1 MMASVCTSLLWGLPS
16 SAPALGVCPPNP
28 RRESPGLYHVT
39 TEQAWGQREAGTGT
53 HLPGFYFLSY
63 CDLISCHI
71 TVNVPFPQNGLLY
84 FQKQVRELCELL
96 VPHSI
101 QMYTF
106 NSQDPG
112 AFSSSCSLRICLV
125 ACPLCRGSAACRGA
139 VPGPAAP
146 SERVGPRGPAILRA
160 QNPAAPR
167 EAQRRPRTRSSAPSC
182 PARAMRSGVS
192 RPRAPPRGHGPSY
205 TRAAKL
211 SSAALPPVLMR
222 SWVSTGVGASSH
234 PGHPASVP
242 QVKKKVKVKVMP
254 GAHFCPLN
262 LHFYPPRMCCPSRTF
277 WLL

>member
-1 MMASVCTSLLWGLPS
+1 MLGLKVFAPGSTKESSLSPGPQGPCPPGISDGNGTGMMASVCTSLLWGLPS

-53 HLPGFYFLSY
+53 RLPGFYFLSY

-71 TVNVPFPQNGLLY
+71 TINVPLPQNGLLY

-112 AFSSSCSLRICLV
+112 AFSSFCSLRICLV
-125 ACPLCRGSAACRGA
+125 ACPLCRGSAAGGGA

-146 SERVGPRGPAILRA
+146 GERVGPRGPAILCA
-160 QNPAAPR
+160 
-167 EAQRRPRTRSSAPSC
+167 EGGLGDSGRPRGAPVSSAP
-182 PARAMRSGVS
+182 
-192 RPRAPPRGHGPSY
+192 RAPQPPGKRRGDRGLGAP
-205 TRAAKL
+205 L
-211 SSAALPPVLMR
+211 PPALPGPCVRASPVLGLR
-222 SWVSTGVGASSH
+222 
-234 PGHPASVP
+234 PAAMAP
-242 QVKKKVKVKVMP
+242 ATP
-254 GAHFCPLN
+254 E
-262 LHFYPPRMCCPSRTF
+262 RPS
-277 WLL
+277 